1 MNLLKGFLK
10 QWNVKDSVISKAE
23 SDPKFSVDLSQ
34 VENVLS
40 DLPEE
45 KAKFLSALAL
55 LLGRVAY
62 ADSDVSDT
70 EKHKM
75 KDLLIYE
82 MKLSPDQAQ
91 AVTSIAIERT
101 LTHGL
106 ESHLILD
113 QMNKLASFDQKRD
126 VLRTLFALAADEDIS
141 VKESEEI
148 NLISKGLGFD
158 QNEFIAI
165 RSEFRDHLSVLKK
178 AN

>member
-1 MNLLKGFLK
+1 MSLPA
-10 QWNVKDSVISKAE
+10 ISPAG
-23 SDPKFSVDLSQ
+23 
-34 VENVLS
+34 EN
-40 DLPEE
+40 

-62 ADSDVSDT
+62 ADSHVSDS
-70 EKHKM
+70 EKYKI

-91 AVTSIAIERT
+91 AVTAIAVERT
-101 LTHGL
+101 LAHGL
-106 ESHLILD
+106 ESHLILN
-113 QMNKLASFDQKRD
+113 QMNELATFDQKRD

-148 NLISKGLGFD
+148 NLISKGLGFE
-158 QNEFIAI
+158 QNDFIAI
-165 RSEFRDHLSVLKK
+165 RSEFREHLTVLKK